1 MAFSLT
7 AISVFVLDQ
16 AIKFIIHKTM
26 IVNQSIPVI
35 NNIFNITYV
44 QNKGAAFGIFWGI
57 GWPLILIG
65 LLVILGIVYFHE
77 KMKRND
83 FTQLP
88 LALLL
93 GGSMGNIFDRVFRS
107 YVIDYLDFRVWPVFN
122 LADIMINVGV
132 LLIIIHL
139 FQEESKY

>member
-1 MAFSLT
+1 MAFSLI

-16 AIKFIIHKTM
+16 IIKFIISNAM
-26 IVNQSIPVI
+26 IVNQSIPVV

-65 LLVILGIVYFHE
+65 ILVILGIVYFHE
-77 KMKRND
+77 KMKIND

-139 FQEESKY
+139 FQEESNY

>member
-1 MAFSLT
+1 MAFSLI

-16 AIKFIIHKTM
+16 IIKFIISKAM
-26 IVNQSIPVI
+26 IVNQSIPVV

-65 LLVILGIVYFHE
+65 ILVILGIVYFHE
-77 KMKRND
+77 KMKIND

-139 FQEESKY
+139 FQEESNY